1 MKKSEAKLSHN
12 SGNKST
18 AKRSRLEARVSQSLK
33 QKLER
38 AAAIKGLTLSSFVV
52 RSMEQVAAD
61 VIWEHEHRELSET
74 AQHAFFEAIANP
86 PEPNEK
92 MIAAAKRYQEA

>member
-1 MKKSEAKLSHN
+1 MFAM
-12 SGNKST
+12 KST
-18 AKRSRLEARVSQSLK
+18 AKKTSKQSRLEARISEVLK

-38 AAAIKGLTLSSFVV
+38 AAAIRGLTLSSFVV

-61 VIWEHEHRELSET
+61 VIREHEQRELSES
-74 AQHAFFEAIANP
+74 AQLAFFEALLNP

-92 MIAAAKRYQEA
+92 MIAAAKRYQES

>member
-1 MKKSEAKLSHN
+1 M
-12 SGNKST
+12 KST
-18 AKRSRLEARVSQSLK
+18 AKKTSKQSRLEARISEVLK

-38 AAAIKGLTLSSFVV
+38 AAAIRGLTLSSFVV

-61 VIWEHEHRELSET
+61 VIREHEQRELSES
-74 AQHAFFEAIANP
+74 AQHAFFEALVNP

-92 MIAAAKRYQEA
+92 MIAAAKRYQES

>member
-1 MKKSEAKLSHN
+1 MKAATTKTSSDGSA
-12 SGNKST
+12 

-61 VIWEHEHRELSET
+61 VIHQHEHRELSES
-74 AQHAFFEAIANP
+74 AQHAFFEALMNP
-86 PEPNEK
+86 P
-92 MIAAAKRYQEA
+92 AK